1 VKEIAMSTDAIAR
14 GQAAAREYAE
24 TEAAFSAL
32 KAAMIGRLFTTP
44 MNAAEERERLYHAV
58 QTLDAVRMAMR
69 EVIDSGRI
77 EAAARDAASVI
88 GNQT

>member
-1 VKEIAMSTDAIAR
+1 MPTDTIAR
-14 GQAAAREYAE
+14 GQTAAREYSE
-24 TEAAFSAL
+24 TQAAFDAL

-44 MNAAEERERLYHAV
+44 MHATEERERLYHAV

-77 EAAARDAASVI
+77 EAAAREVAEAI
-88 GNQT
+88 GGSH